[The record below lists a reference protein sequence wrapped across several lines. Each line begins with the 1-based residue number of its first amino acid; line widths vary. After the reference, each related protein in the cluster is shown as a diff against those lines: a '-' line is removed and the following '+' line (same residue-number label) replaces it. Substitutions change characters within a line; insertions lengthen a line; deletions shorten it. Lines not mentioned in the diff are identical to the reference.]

1 MFLHTPEKH
10 PSDQV
15 SFRPYFSW
23 VYPYQ
28 APSETL
34 FAALWALNKNLTFSS
49 HLTFAQLHRQNR
61 SVSTGSPVHSLMLK
75 YTHKTQCSLT
85 NATKHDL
92 ALSFTEKCL
101 VELYWLVSREYNVL
115 GLKL

>member
-1 MFLHTPEKH
+1 MPEKH

-15 SFRPYFSW
+15 SLRPCFSW
-23 VYPYQ
+23 VSPCH

-34 FAALWALNKNLTFSS
+34 FAALWALNKNLTLSS
-49 HLTFAQLHRQNR
+49 HLTFAQLPRQNR
-61 SVSTGSPVHSLMLK
+61 PMSTGSPVHSLMLK
-75 YTHKTQCSLT
+75 YTHKTHCFLT

-92 ALSFTEKCL
+92 ALSFTEKCR
-101 VELYWLVSREYNVL
+101 VELYWLVSTEYNVR